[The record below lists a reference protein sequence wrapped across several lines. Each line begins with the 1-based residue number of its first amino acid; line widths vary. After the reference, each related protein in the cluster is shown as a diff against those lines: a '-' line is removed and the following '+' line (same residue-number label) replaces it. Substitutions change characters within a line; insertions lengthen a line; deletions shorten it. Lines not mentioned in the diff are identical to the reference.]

1 MVPRFSVMRSRAG
14 RGSEGIGQGSGAVP
28 RRAPGTRDAAE
39 GDPAAVPVEFS
50 APSRRRLPG
59 KHPTS
64 GPNYRQELFCE
75 IPNPHGTA
83 RDWEQIYLRRG
94 LLFPA
99 LPFPPTAQSSL
110 GKPQHGAGADGMWLL
125 VAAWGSPHPQT
136 LVWMHSPKEEN
147 FSSDPRTRP
156 TKLDMH
162 RCLFWFLI
170 IIQIITQP

>member
-1 MVPRFSVMRSRAG
+1 MP
-14 RGSEGIGQGSGAVP
+14 
-28 RRAPGTRDAAE
+28 APGTGDAAE
-39 GDPAAVPVEFS
+39 GDAAAVPVELS
-50 APSRRRLPG
+50 TPSRRLLPG

-110 GKPQHGAGADGMWLL
+110 GWAGKAQHGAGADGMRLL
-125 VAAWGSPHPQT
+125 MAAGCSPHP
-136 LVWMHSPKEEN
+136 
-147 FSSDPRTRP
+147 
-156 TKLDMH
+156 
-162 RCLFWFLI
+162 
-170 IIQIITQP
+170 